1 MARLAANSIEGR
13 SKPFVERIENLMAEG
28 QTAKSVYMSECKAR
42 RADIKEIYTEAKD
55 KSIPIKALK
64 GLIKYRDLE
73 RKQNKIGDGLDIDEQ
88 SAYQNLVEAL
98 GPLGAAAAKAAGYEA
113 SDETERDLRP
123 TALKQAEKERADE
136 AALANVGKGK
146 EAAPAH

>member
-28 QTAKSVYMSECKAR
+28 ETAKGTYMAECKER
-42 RADIKEIYTEAKD
+42 RGDIKEIYTEAKD
-55 KSIPIKALK
+55 KGIPIKALK

-98 GPLGAAAAKAAGYEA
+98 GPLGAAAAKAAGFESGDDDA
-113 SDETERDLRP
+113 DLRP
-123 TALKQAEKERADE
+123 TALKQADKERADE
-136 AALANVGKGK
+136 ADLGKVGQGK
-146 EAAPAH
+146 EPAAEH